1 MPGLCYLH
9 LEIKD
14 ILFLRAR
21 VNWTVWSLNQ
31 NSSLLLPEETEI
43 QNPQILTTKKKKK
56 SGKGESVCILK
67 AHVVIDE
74 LCPRCSYGKQ
84 LNDQ

>member
-1 MPGLCYLH
+1 
-9 LEIKD
+9 
-14 ILFLRAR
+14 
-21 VNWTVWSLNQ
+21 
-31 NSSLLLPEETEI
+31 LLLPEETEI
-43 QNPQILTTKKKKK
+43 QDPQILTTKKKK

-74 LCPRCSYGKQ
+74 PCPHCSYGKQ